1 MKLHTIHVNVWF
13 VRYNLIIHFCRLDS
27 RVSMSTTNVSTHKGR
42 LFLAYDSCR
51 CFKKFCSNVSEY
63 SSMARFGF
71 SPKSC
76 TRRKWASEA
85 QWHLKPFSSR
95 HCFSHSWQYQR
106 SFCRPFDFNCFVAT
120 LLAVWW
126 TITFSC
132 EVEVIPS
139 TSNVYL
145 LHAATKIQDVKRA
158 DKTFFG
164 HGAECSN
171 SWNFGEKFIYRPF
184 RGVPPRP
191 TSHERLNVTIH
202 CFFYHYQIIT
212 PYLHPGFSTLRKFV
226 KNLTL
231 QSCMFWSETDDVA
244 TMPRRKRSKTT
255 ITDPFWVSCIV
266 SQRANPDDAWD
277 YHRNS
282 NLLVNRWLVTPRA
295 LSPT

>member
-1 MKLHTIHVNVWF
+1 MLSNGVFFIDRLIQNEPTLCGLFDGTVWSIPQVLDELSESGPLRRYFFLKNSCEFMKLHTIHVNVWF

-171 SWNFGEKFIYRPF
+171 SWNFGE
-184 RGVPPRP
+184 
-191 TSHERLNVTIH
+191 
-202 CFFYHYQIIT
+202 
-212 PYLHPGFSTLRKFV
+212 
-226 KNLTL
+226 
-231 QSCMFWSETDDVA
+231 FWIA
-244 TMPRRKRSKTT
+244 
-255 ITDPFWVSCIV
+255 
-266 SQRANPDDAWD
+266 
-277 YHRNS
+277 
-282 NLLVNRWLVTPRA
+282 
-295 LSPT
+295 